1 MCVGMRWFVKFNFH
15 YLILYLHY
23 YKINNKCTCPW
34 NLKDFSI
41 NILNMEPEKSL
52 LKEFLQG
59 GWVVPLI
66 GAGAMLAR
74 LLAGANNYTW
84 WQQLKKILTAGIS
97 AGIAWFILEQTD
109 ISSLYK
115 AVTYGIIGVISP
127 EVIAGIV
134 KIGKRFA
141 ANPEKLMRK

>member
-1 MCVGMRWFVKFNFH
+1 
-15 YLILYLHY
+15 
-23 YKINNKCTCPW
+23 
-34 NLKDFSI
+34 
-41 NILNMEPEKSL
+41 MEPEKSL
-52 LKEFLQG
+52 LKEFING

-74 LLAGANNYTW
+74 LLSAENKYTW
-84 WQQLKKILTAGIS
+84 LQQLRKILTAGIS
-97 AGIAWFILEQTD
+97 AGIAWFILEQTE

-134 KIGKRFA
+134 KLGKRFA
-141 ANPEKLMRK
+141 DNPEKVLKK